1 MTLSIPLPPA
11 ETRYFAVSDGSTPPL
26 ARTVPPSHTVM
37 PPRRSADL
45 STTAPSAQRSESDQ
59 AFFSL
64 IQQIRNIIK
73 RDEVGGMR
81 DVEPTTSHAVW
92 QAIPLLEAAREQYL
106 LMEGDAYGDGDGG
119 LNMDWER
126 GNKKIVVF
134 VHATDPRENYLY
146 WDCGDQYGI
155 ETPLLS
161 EVLTRRLVWLR
172 NSAG

>member
-1 MTLSIPLPPA
+1 MILPYPTPVHPA
-11 ETRYFAVSDGSTPPL
+11 AYQPL
-26 ARTVPPSHTVM
+26 AWTSEWAT
-37 PPRRSADL
+37 PRQTLTARSTHPVAAL
-45 STTAPSAQRSESDQ
+45 RPVSTTAPSAQRSESDQ

-64 IQQIRNIIK
+64 IHQIRNIIK
-73 RDEVGGMR
+73 RDEAGGVR

-92 QAIPLLEAAREQYL
+92 QAIPLLEAAQEQYL

-126 GNKKIVVF
+126 GNKKIVVV
-134 VHATDPRENYLY
+134 VHATDPRENHLY

-172 NSAG
+172 DSAG